1 MTTNNLSAPLAPSLP
16 LTPGNGEAFRNIRE
30 FAELAKQNLKML
42 IMTNPGER
50 VMDVDFGVG
59 ASSYLFEM
67 NDLSVQSE
75 IASKIEDQVER
86 YLPYITIESIEFEGE
101 EEKLYMQIKFAIES
115 IGTYDELTIPSS

>member
-16 LTPGNGEAFRNIRE
+16 LTPGNGEVFRNIRE

-59 ASSYLFEM
+59 VSSYLFEM

-75 IASKIEDQVER
+75 ISSRIEVQVGR

>member
-1 MTTNNLSAPLAPSLP
+1 
-16 LTPGNGEAFRNIRE
+16 
-30 FAELAKQNLKML
+30 
-42 IMTNPGER
+42 MTNPGER

-75 IASKIEDQVER
+75 ISSKIEDQVER